1 MTAGTDD
8 LERRTYELS
17 IINSIARAL
26 NQSVDLR
33 GALQLTLA
41 SVAQLLELET
51 GWIWLLNEET
61 DNAYLAAAQ
70 NLPPALARNPA
81 RMEGSC
87 HCLDTFRSG
96 DLEGAANVNVVGCS
110 RLWNLVDGTDGLRYH
125 ASIPLYAH
133 DKQLG
138 VLNAASKDWRELDED
153 ELRLLYTIGDLLSI
167 AIERARL
174 FDQSR
179 QVGAISERNRIAREI
194 HDTLAQGLSAITL
207 QLEAAD
213 ALLESGGRTEALQQ
227 ALRSALQLSR
237 SNLDEARRSVM
248 GLRAAPLE
256 GRTLAQALRELVDK
270 FEEVEAAQVDFDA
283 IGGHHPLS
291 LAVEAGLYRVAQE
304 ALNNVREHAQAD
316 HVRVDLVIT
325 PPTIELRIE
334 DNGRGFDRCS
344 VERNRYGITGMNE
357 RVNLLGGELHV
368 ESAPGAGTRVRVM
381 VPFSAS

>member
-1 MTAGTDD
+1 MTVGTDD

-26 NQSVDLR
+26 NQSVDLQ

-41 SVAQLLELET
+41 NVAQLLDLET

-61 DNAYLAAAQ
+61 GDAYLAAAQ

-125 ASIPLYAH
+125 ASIPLYAY

-138 VLNAASKDWRELDED
+138 VLNVASEDWRELDED

-174 FDQSR
+174 FDTSR

-213 ALLESGGRTEALQQ
+213 ALLEAGGRTEALQQ

-256 GRTLAQALRELVDK
+256 GRTLAQALRELVYDH
-270 FEEVEAAQVDFDA
+270 VAVGRAHVDFDA
-283 IGGHHPLS
+283 VGGHHPLP

-304 ALNNVREHAQAD
+304 ALNNVREHAQAA
-316 HVRVDLVIT
+316 HVRIDLMIA

-334 DNGRGFDRCS
+334 DNGRGFDQRS
-344 VERNRYGITGMNE
+344 IEHNRYGITGMNE
-357 RVNLLGGELHV
+357 RVNLLGGELRV
-368 ESAPGAGTRVRVM
+368 ESAPGAGTRVRVV
-381 VPFSAS
+381 VPFPSS

>member
-1 MTAGTDD
+1 MTVGTDD

-26 NQSVDLR
+26 NQSVDLQ

-41 SVAQLLELET
+41 NVAQLLDLET

-61 DNAYLAAAQ
+61 GNAYLAAAQ

-81 RMEGSC
+81 RMEGAC

-138 VLNAASKDWRELDED
+138 VLNVASEDWRELDQD

-174 FDQSR
+174 FDKSR

-213 ALLESGGRTEALQQ
+213 ALLDAGGQTEALRQ

-256 GRTLAQALRELVDK
+256 GRTLAQALREVVYDH
-270 FEEVEAAQVDFDA
+270 VAVGSARVDFDA
-283 IGGHHPLS
+283 VGGHHPLP

-304 ALNNVREHAQAD
+304 ALNNVREHAQAAY
-316 HVRVDLVIT
+316 VRLDLMIA

-334 DNGRGFDRCS
+334 DNGRGFDQRS
-344 VERNRYGITGMNE
+344 IERNRYGITGMNE
-357 RVNLLGGELHV
+357 RVKLLGGELRV
-368 ESAPGAGTRVRVM
+368 ESAPGAGTRVRVV
-381 VPFSAS
+381 VPFPSS